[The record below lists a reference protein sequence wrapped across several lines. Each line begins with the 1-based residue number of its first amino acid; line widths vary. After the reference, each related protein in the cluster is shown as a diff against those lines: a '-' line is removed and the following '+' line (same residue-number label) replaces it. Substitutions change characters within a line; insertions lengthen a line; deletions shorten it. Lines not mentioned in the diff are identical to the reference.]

1 MMHRYAVSKREHHSR
16 IASANALI
24 NLAVT
29 QPDNNVKL
37 IVLDRL
43 STLHEKYSTDLN
55 GNGPLVLDLLG
66 VLSSP
71 DMEVKKKC
79 ISIALSMITSRNV
92 EEVVDFLKKQLLKTV
107 DSEYEKVSLLS
118 SALRVSAT

>member
-1 MMHRYAVSKREHHSR
+1 MHSYAVSKREHHSR

-29 QPDNNVKL
+29 QLDNNVKL

-118 SALRVSAT
+118 SGLRVSAT

>member
-1 MMHRYAVSKREHHSR
+1 MQLSKRDRHSHT
-16 IASANALI
+16 ASANALI

-29 QPDNNVKL
+29 QSDNNVKL

-55 GNGPLVLDLLG
+55 GNGPFVLDLLG

-71 DMEVKKKC
+71 DMEVRKKC
-79 ISIALSMITSRNV
+79 ISIALSMVTSRNV
-92 EEVVDFLKKQLLKTV
+92 EEVVDFLKKQLVKTI
-107 DSEYEKVSLLS
+107 DSEYEKVGLLS
-118 SALRVSAT
+118 CSLQSSTT